1 LAVLC
6 LGGRTA
12 HAQAGPMAYWLP
24 NWPIGFGGNPAAGQS
39 SNTYGNFPGF
49 DGSDARGGGFSY
61 TRTNFPNGLFIG
73 SGSSGIGS
81 GMGGINQIGA
91 FGNISSLSSEG
102 VQFGYNFQNAPLT
115 VYGGFNTLKYT
126 TGIGGPFAPFDT
138 TSGTL
143 PVYSAHAGFELRP
156 TSNLSLCHSGSAT
169 PSRRATSIRSCC
181 PALLRL
187 SAVAANAAR
196 EKWPFGPA
204 ALSELSPLCAPKR
217 TFTDHSEFIGSHP
230 GPGPERIR
238 RSCRISGKRQVRSI
252 RARRFRRARAL

>member
-1 LAVLC
+1 MPIFLSKSGLALVLAVLC

-12 HAQAGPMAYWLP
+12 HAQAGPVAYWLP
-24 NWPIGFGGNPAAGQS
+24 NWPLGFGGNPAAGQS

-61 TRTNFPNGLFIG
+61 ARTNFPNGFFVG
-73 SGSSGIGS
+73 SGSSGIGL

-126 TGIGGPFAPFDT
+126 TGFGSPFAPFDT

-143 PVYSAHAGFELRP
+143 PVYSAHAGFEFRP
-156 TSNLSLCHSGSAT
+156 TSNLSLSLGVGYTQSSGDINSLVLPGAS
-169 PSRRATSIRSCC
+169 PFVSGRR
-181 PALLRL
+181 
-187 SAVAANAAR
+187 
-196 EKWPFGPA
+196 
-204 ALSELSPLCAPKR
+204 
-217 TFTDHSEFIGSHP
+217 
-230 GPGPERIR
+230 
-238 RSCRISGKRQVRSI
+238 
-252 RARRFRRARAL
+252 